1 MAATPPPMPPTSIT
15 VEAYREYVSKFDAR
29 VGTLGVGAYG
39 KFEGKL
45 VRKLGAEEFATRH
58 SEFVTL
64 DKTYRGIIERG
75 DTINDAVVRLWRE
88 RRAELLIDGPE
99 PGSMPDL

>member
-1 MAATPPPMPPTSIT
+1 MASDP
-15 VEAYREYVSKFDAR
+15 YLEYVARFDSQLGAVA
-29 VGTLGVGAYG
+29 VGGYG
-39 KFEGKL
+39 KFHGKL
-45 VRKLGAEEFATRH
+45 VRKLSAEEFAQRH
-58 SEFVTL
+58 SEFVNL

-99 PGSMPDL
+99 PGAPH

>member
-1 MAATPPPMPPTSIT
+1 MAADP
-15 VEAYREYVSKFDAR
+15 YLEYLARFDSQ
-29 VGTLGVGAYG
+29 VGAVAVGGYG
-39 KFEGKL
+39 KFHGKL
-45 VRKLGAEEFATRH
+45 VRKLSPQEFATRH
-58 SEFVTL
+58 SEFANL

-99 PGSMPDL
+99 PGTPH

>member
-1 MAATPPPMPPTSIT
+1 MAGDP
-15 VEAYREYVSKFDAR
+15 YLEYVARFDSH
-29 VGTLGVGAYG
+29 VGALAVGAYG
-39 KFEGKL
+39 KFHGKL
-45 VRKLGAEEFATRH
+45 VRKLSAEEFAQRN

-75 DTINDAVVRLWRE
+75 DTINDAVVRMWRE

-99 PGSMPDL
+99 PGAGG